1 MSPSLRQSA
10 GSALDRVRCV
20 GHSPIH
26 RHGDTIRNVAKTVS
40 KEKMKMVNLFI
51 GLPSAFLF
59 AMSYGGPFAP
69 KKKKKNGL
77 YLLSE
82 IVSRNNK
89 ILSQNNEKLSQN
101 RR

>member
-1 MSPSLRQSA
+1 MFKMQMTTSCGWKMSMSPSLRQSA

-69 KKKKKNGL
+69 KKKKKWII
-77 YLLSE
+77 SPF
-82 IVSRNNK
+82 
-89 ILSQNNEKLSQN
+89 
-101 RR
+101 